1 MTAGPP
7 GRDLPTG
14 TVTFLFTDVEGSTRL
29 LQQLG
34 SEWPSVLDQHNRIL
48 RDAIRRAGGV
58 DVRTEGDAFFAVFS
72 SATGAASAAITA
84 QKALATHPWS
94 PDAPIRVRM
103 GLHTGEG
110 AIGGDDYV
118 GLDVHRAA
126 RIAAAGHGGQL
137 LVSAATAE
145 LIGGALT
152 NEAGLRDLG
161 HHRLKDLARP
171 ERIYELT
178 ADGLPAAFPPLRS
191 LETPTNLPPE
201 RTPFVGRRR
210 EVDALKGV
218 VRGGRLVTLTGPG
231 GTGKTRLAL
240 RTARELLS
248 EHPDGVFLVE
258 LGAVADARLVAATI
272 ADAVG
277 VRAERQRA
285 ILDVLREHLATRHML
300 LVLDNFEQVLDAA
313 PVVSGLLETAP
324 GLAVVVT
331 SRERLHLEAEQEVP
345 VPPLSIPTAPLE
357 DIGPDLAERSDA
369 VALFVQRAGVADRG
383 FSLTRKNAMDVAEL
397 CRRLDGLPLA
407 IELAASRVKLLSP
420 AAILE
425 RLEHRLE
432 LLTGGP
438 VDAPARQR
446 TLREAIAWSYELL
459 DTDEQAAFRRLSVF
473 AGGWELD
480 AAEAMAGSE
489 EERGGDVLDV
499 LGSLVDKSLVVR
511 MPDRDR
517 FRMLETIREFGLRAL
532 DAARESDPI
541 RDRHADWYLRLA
553 QRAAPHLRG
562 RDQKLWLDRLELEH
576 DNLRAALA
584 HAIGTGAATIAL
596 RLISALW
603 RFWHLH
609 GHLGEGRRWAEDVV
623 RLPSAAPRTAD
634 RFEGLTALGGV
645 AYWQEDVPAFRAAY
659 EESLE
664 LARELGDPTAEA
676 EASYNLSFAPAME
689 GDLEGAVRLV
699 EDARARFEELGIRR
713 GVGDTLWFLA
723 IVARLHGDLDG
734 SRALSEEGLRIHGEL
749 GDRFGRTVGLYA
761 LARTALEQGDLET
774 VRASLQ
780 EALTND
786 EMVGNRTGM
795 GVIFDNLAARARLE
809 ENHLRAL
816 RLGGASE
823 AIKEAAGGQAP
834 HPLIDLPD
842 PRDAARA
849 VLGEAAV
856 EAAWNEGRAMSLQQA
871 IAYARQED

>member
-1 MTAGPP
+1 MTE
-7 GRDLPTG
+7 LPTG
-14 TVTFLFTDVEGSTRL
+14 TVTFLFTDIEGSTRL
-29 LQQLG
+29 VQQLG
-34 SEWPSVLDQHNRIL
+34 SEWPAALDQHNRIL
-48 RDAIRRAGGV
+48 RDAIRGTDGV

-72 SATGAASAAITA
+72 SATGAASAAVVA
-84 QKALATHPWS
+84 QRALANHPWP
-94 PDAPIRVRM
+94 PDTPLRVRM

-126 RIAAAGHGGQL
+126 RIASAGHGGQV

-145 LIGGALT
+145 LVRGTLADDTTLK
-152 NEAGLRDLG
+152 DLG
-161 HHRLKDLARP
+161 QHRLKDLARP

-178 ADGLPAAFPPLRS
+178 IDGLPEAFPPLRS
-191 LETPTNLPPE
+191 QETPTNLPLE
-201 RTPFVGRRR
+201 RTPFVGRWQ
-210 EVDALKGV
+210 EVDALIGL
-218 VRGGRLVTLTGPG
+218 VRGGRLITLTGPG

-240 RTARELLS
+240 RTAQELLS
-248 EHPDGVFLVE
+248 QYPDGVFLVE

-277 VRAERQRA
+277 VRAERQRE
-285 ILDVLREHLATRHML
+285 ILDVLREHLATRHTL

-313 PVVSGLLETAP
+313 PVVSGLLKAAP
-324 GLAVVVT
+324 GLMVIGT

-345 VPPLSIPTAPLE
+345 VPPLSIPSPSLE
-357 DIGPDLAERSDA
+357 VGPDLTQRSDA
-369 VALFVQRAGVADRG
+369 VALFVQRAAAVHPG
-383 FSLTRKNAMDVAEL
+383 FSLTRENAPAVAEL

-420 AAILE
+420 GAILE

-459 DTDEQAAFRRLSVF
+459 GADERTAFRRLSVF
-473 AGGWELD
+473 AGGWDLD
-480 AAEAMAGSE
+480 TAEAIAGPGG
-489 EERGGDVLDV
+489 ERGHGVLDV

-517 FRMLETIREFGLRAL
+517 FRMLETIREFGLKEL
-532 DAARESDPI
+532 GAAGESDAV
-541 RDRHADWYLRLA
+541 RDRHTEWYLRLA
-553 QRAAPHLRG
+553 QQAAPHLRG
-562 RDQKLWLDRLELEH
+562 QDQKIWLDRLEVEH

-584 HAIGTGAATIAL
+584 HAIATGAGSIAL

-609 GHLGEGRRWAEDVV
+609 GHLAEGRRWAEEVV
-623 RLPSAAPRTAD
+623 RLPDAAARTAD
-634 RFEGLTALGGV
+634 RFEGITALGGLG
-645 AYWQEDVPAFRAAY
+645 YWQEDVPAFRAAY
-659 EESLE
+659 EESLAI
-664 LARELGDPTAEA
+664 ARELGDPVAEA
-676 EASYNLSFAPAME
+676 EAIYNLSFAPAME
-689 GDLEGAVRLV
+689 GDLDGAVRLV

-774 VRASLQ
+774 VRESLQ

-795 GVIFDNLAARARLE
+795 GVIFDNLAARARLGG
-809 ENHLRAL
+809 NHLRAL

-842 PRDAARA
+842 PRDAARP
-849 VLGEAAV
+849 VLGERAV
-856 EAAWNEGRAMSLQQA
+856 GAAWNEGRAMSLDQA
-871 IAYARQED
+871 IAFARQE